1 MFQVASGND
10 GPLVP
15 RGLARE
21 NPMPIPPGRCET
33 RIPTVVPVYLSR
45 SDQLAPVETGFT
57 ENISRHGARVLTRGQ
72 WRTGDQVLIS
82 SRRGSLQS
90 EGRGVFSQPSAVT
103 PTLTTLQLSPPQG
116 GYVPQPYLP

>member
-82 SRRGSLQS
+82 SLRGSLQS
-90 EGRGVFSQPSAVT
+90 EGRGVYSPASAGTATVIG
-103 PTLTTLQLSPPQG
+103 LQLSSPKGDWLSKP
-116 GYVPQPYLP
+116 

>member
-10 GPLVP
+10 GALVP
-15 RGLARE
+15 RGLARK

-33 RIPTVVPVYLSR
+33 RIVTVVPVYLSR

-90 EGRGVFSQPSAVT
+90 EGRVVYSQPSAGTATVIG
-103 PTLTTLQLSPPQG
+103 LQLSSPKGDWLSKP
-116 GYVPQPYLP
+116 